1 MRKLLLSFS
10 LFLLSPAVLAESVF
24 PGRETYLNVAVIEM
38 AELRKKYDQVAII
51 DVRSEYEYKTLH
63 IDKAINIPLSSFKFN
78 KQIKNLRSMGNKPI
92 VFYCN
97 GHTCMKS
104 YKAAVKAESM
114 SIKDVFAFDA
124 GIFDWANQYP
134 DKTVLLGNKLADTS
148 KLISSEQFKKHQ
160 LPPSQFK
167 NMMDMKKKR
176 IKVIDVRDRFQ
187 RSGSGLFS
195 GNEEWIPLEQENK
208 LTAAI
213 KLAKKKNKTLLIYDE
228 VGKQV
233 RWLQYRIEQLKHN
246 NSYFIKGAAKAY
258 LDRI

>member
-1 MRKLLLSFS
+1 MRKLILCSVV
-10 LFLLSPAVLAESVF
+10 FLLSPVLQADDAF
-24 PGRETYLNVAVIEM
+24 PGRQTYVNVAVIEM
-38 AELRKKYDQVAII
+38 EDLHKKFDQVAII

-63 IDKAINIPLSSFKFN
+63 IDNAINVPLSSMKFN

-92 VFYCN
+92 IFYCN

-114 SIKDVFAFDA
+114 SIKDVFAFDT
-124 GIFDWANQYP
+124 GIFDWASKYP
-134 DKTVLLGNKLADTS
+134 NKTMLLGKKLGDAS
-148 KLISSEQFKKHQ
+148 KLIGTDEFKKHQ

-167 NMMDMKKKR
+167 NMMDINKKSVR
-176 IKVIDVRDRFQ
+176 VIDVRDRFQ
-187 RSGSGLFS
+187 RSGSSLFS
-195 GNEEWIPLEQENK
+195 GNEEWIPLDQENK

-213 KLAKKKNKTLLIYDE
+213 KKAKKDKKTLLIYDE

-233 RWLQYRIEQLKHN
+233 RWLQYRIEQLKHKN
-246 NSYFIKGAAKAY
+246 YYFMKGGAKAY